1 MNELNVNYSR
11 AVELNQKIIMSAQLA
26 QQNLYDMCMGFK
38 QMRDDKLYKELGYGS
53 FEDYCEKETGFKRRQ
68 VYSYIS
74 VVENL
79 PVDFVQS
86 TAQIGIQKMYL
97 LSTLSEKEREEI
109 AEKTD
114 IESTTVRELEA
125 EIKQLKQDKAKLNSD
140 LTDAEISAATAENNR
155 KKLEQKISELE
166 SEIKE
171 LESRPIEVAVAEP
184 TADEKLLRETIKSLE
199 RENILQNERLEE
211 EYRKQNQEAIQ
222 MYEKEKQ
229 EAIAEKEKELA
240 ELRSQLEQLKSKS
253 TASTEPDE
261 NTVKFK
267 ILLTAAFDGL
277 SRVKDFLKANPN
289 PAFLNK
295 AKQLAQSFLKETEG

>member
-1 MNELNVNYSR
+1 MNELNVNYSK
-11 AVELNQKIIMSAQLA
+11 AVELNQRIIVSAQMA

-38 QMRDDKLYKELGYGS
+38 QMRDDKLYKELGYSDFG
-53 FEDYCEKETGFKRRQ
+53 EYCEKETGFKRSQ

-79 PVDFVQS
+79 PADFVHS
-86 TAQIGIQKMYL
+86 SGQIGIKKLYL
-97 LSTLSEKEREEI
+97 LSTLSEQEREELS
-109 AEKTD
+109 EKTD
-114 IESTTVRELEA
+114 IENTTVRDLEA
-125 EIKQLKQDKAKLNSD
+125 EIKQLKQDKAKLSSD

-184 TADEKLLRETIKSLE
+184 TADERLLKETIKSLE

-222 MYEKEKQ
+222 MYEREKQ
-229 EAIAEKEKELA
+229 EAIAEKEKEVEA
-240 ELRSQLEQLKSKS
+240 LRRQLEEMKS
-253 TASTEPDE
+253 TAPADE
-261 NTVKFK
+261 TKTKFK

-277 SRVKDFLKANPN
+277 KRLNDFIKENPDD
-289 PAFLNK
+289 AFK
-295 AKQLAQSFLKETEG
+295 AKALQLIEKIRNEVQ